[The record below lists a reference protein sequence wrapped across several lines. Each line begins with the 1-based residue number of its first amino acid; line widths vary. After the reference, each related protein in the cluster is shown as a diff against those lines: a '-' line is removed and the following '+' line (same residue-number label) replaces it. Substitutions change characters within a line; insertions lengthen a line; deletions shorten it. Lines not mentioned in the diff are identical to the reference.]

1 MASAYAGC
9 ACLLLLRLLHINNI
23 TAELERNNACEPC
36 SWQYS
41 LFIEVVVRIDLYCF
55 LKAYK
60 YRQIM
65 L

>member
-1 MASAYAGC
+1 MLVLVDGVV
-9 ACLLLLRLLHINNI
+9 LLLRLLHINNI
-23 TAELERNNACEPC
+23 RGNNACEPS
-36 SWQYS
+36 SWQYPI
-41 LFIEVVVRIDLYCF
+41 LLFFIEVVVRIDLYCF